1 MSIKRVLLLTIILV
15 LSVCSF
21 TFAKD
26 ESSIKVQIDGNYLDF
41 TDEQGNKVEPQLI
54 NNRTMVPLRKIFES
68 LDCNISWNQ
77 ETKTVTAVSNNS
89 EIKLTI
95 DDERATTTNLETKET
110 KEIILDSVPV
120 IVDNRTLVPVRFIA
134 ESLNKDVEWAQDTK
148 TVVIIDY
155 EKLEREFKE
164 KVPVLQKVFDL
175 NLNSIKS
182 YELTSDFTGIIDY
195 VDSEEKSN
203 NEEVKIKGTAQGKV
217 NEKDAEI
224 IIKASVTG
232 KDGSIMDAVKE
243 AGYEN
248 LNCKIII
255 KDGVIYI
262 GFLNDKKKYDFQ
274 KVEDENYQS
283 YSSMYSI
290 ANEMQFNSYEGVINM
305 LKESATTVDTN
316 TYNSYIAV
324 FDMLGSILTEK
335 SLKISEN
342 KDKITAEFNMD
353 FGDLLA
359 QLVPNSEENVANLL
373 NLKANAK
380 LVKTKDSIVSE
391 AVKLNFGFKSQ
402 NLKET
407 MNFAINISTKYSKV
421 NSNITIE
428 EPKV

>member
-164 KVPVLQKVFDL
+164 KVPVLQKIFDL

-262 GFLNDKKKYDFQ
+262 GFLNDKKKYEFQ

-305 LKESATTVDTN
+305 LKESTTTVDTN

>member
-164 KVPVLQKVFDL
+164 KVPVLQKIFDL